1 MKYENPELPEG
12 INVGDEHPL
21 KEFFLLAVGALA
33 AVVLLVAL
41 LAWSAQYLAQFI
53 PFRVEQAL
61 AEKVAVALDRNEG
74 FVAGAADIQ
83 QYLDDLATRIAK
95 AEGLPEEMAITV
107 HYVEDETINA
117 FATLGGHIFILSGLV
132 ARLPNENAL
141 AMVVAHEIAHV
152 KHRDP
157 IVALGRGLTI
167 SVALATLA
175 GLTDSS
181 LLEGVLNQAGVITAL
196 KFNRT
201 QEEAADDAAIE
212 ALGRIYGH
220 VHGAG
225 ELFEILR
232 AGSGVEPPAFF
243 STHPVTDERV
253 AKIEALTRGT
263 PVRALIEL
271 PTFEGTAD

>member
-117 FATLGGHIFILSGLV
+117 FATLG
-132 ARLPNENAL
+132 
-141 AMVVAHEIAHV
+141 
-152 KHRDP
+152 
-157 IVALGRGLTI
+157 
-167 SVALATLA
+167 
-175 GLTDSS
+175 
-181 LLEGVLNQAGVITAL
+181 
-196 KFNRT
+196 
-201 QEEAADDAAIE
+201 
-212 ALGRIYGH
+212 
-220 VHGAG
+220 
-225 ELFEILR
+225 
-232 AGSGVEPPAFF
+232 
-243 STHPVTDERV
+243 
-253 AKIEALTRGT
+253 
-263 PVRALIEL
+263 
-271 PTFEGTAD
+271 

>member
-1 MKYENPELPEG
+1 
-12 INVGDEHPL
+12 
-21 KEFFLLAVGALA
+21 
-33 AVVLLVAL
+33 
-41 LAWSAQYLAQFI
+41 
-53 PFRVEQAL
+53 
-61 AEKVAVALDRNEG
+61 
-74 FVAGAADIQ
+74 
-83 QYLDDLATRIAK
+83 
-95 AEGLPEEMAITV
+95 
-107 HYVEDETINA
+107 
-117 FATLGGHIFILSGLV
+117 
-132 ARLPNENAL
+132 
-141 AMVVAHEIAHV
+141 AHV

-201 QEEAADDAAIE
+201 QEEAADDAALE

>member
-201 QEEAADDAAIE
+201 QEEAADDAA
-212 ALGRIYGH
+212 LGRIYGH